1 MKVELFML
9 ALKPAEPPET
19 DFTVIS
25 SNKDNMTIP
34 NFELH
39 QNFPDI
45 PIILEALLKKYIGF
59 DLEYQP
65 EFIIHHAA
73 FNENVLGLYY
83 YTFLPYNT
91 KVKDGCFFNITR
103 LSGTEVFQKLFRK
116 LSII

>member
-1 MKVELFML
+1 MNVELFIL
-9 ALKPAEPPET
+9 ALKPSEPPQTE
-19 DFTVIS
+19 FTVIS
-25 SNKDNMTIP
+25 SNKDSMVIP

-39 QNFPDI
+39 ENFPDI

-59 DLEYQP
+59 DIDYQP

-91 KVKDGCFFNITR
+91 KVKDGCFFNIAR
-103 LSGTEVFQKLFRK
+103 LSNTEIFQKLFRK